1 MRIISIHIDE
11 FGMLDNRDFS
21 FAPGMNILEGRNES
35 GKSTLLAFIKF
46 MLYGAPARGTGE
58 AIPERMRRL
67 NWRTGRAAGSMTIAV
82 DAGEYRIERSLV
94 RTVSGNVETARESF
108 TEHLQVIDLQSGTPL
123 PRGTL
128 PGEYFLGVPLSV
140 FESTAFVRQLGA
152 SGIDGGGVS
161 EALENLLTSASESSN
176 TARALGRLDAVRKTL
191 LHKNGKGGEIY
202 TLQAER
208 TGVASRLARAK
219 AAGRDRIAAQTLLD
233 GLKKSAAESREKLTQ
248 LNARCDASDALMLL
262 RRFESLH
269 ALEKK
274 TADLRGAL
282 RELRDSEGAGDFFP
296 DRVYTAHLRDLE
308 HRIGLAEADCAR
320 AETELA
326 RMRYEQPGD
335 PHRAEL
341 AGNIRTAGGIDAL
354 TGRYAALAQAAKS
367 LRGYAVLC
375 FVLGAICILGGAAL
389 ALLMPS
395 WVGYGAAALGL
406 PLLAGGIACLH
417 AARQRRDALA
427 ELCRQYDLPD
437 TAEEDAFAERLG
449 ACFAEEEQLKGYA
462 EVLTQIEDDLAGK
475 QKLLDALRREALDAL
490 AQWDIAVVDGGLAE
504 ALSAAI
510 PRAERDAECAEDLL
524 RDLSKYD
531 AVWQN
536 TAAELADEDEALLRR
551 RVEAAGVDPNEL
563 NITLLRRERD
573 FVAKG
578 LEAVEAKRIET
589 EKQLIA
595 LDATAE
601 NPIQLAAALD
611 ELDRRLAE
619 LTARHEAVQLA
630 ASALN
635 DAAESLR
642 RGILPRL
649 RARAGEILSAITDG
663 RYAGV
668 GLGQGMA
675 LSVEAGE
682 GVRRVELLSAGTADA
697 AYLALRLAL
706 LELLY
711 PNEMPPI
718 LLDESLVQL
727 DDDRA
732 SAMLGLLQSRCAEGG
747 QCLLFTCQPREAR
760 LCDAAHTVLG

>member
-11 FGMLDNRDFS
+11 FGMLENRDFT

-58 AIPERMRRL
+58 AVPERTRRL
-67 NWRTGRAAGSMTIAV
+67 NWRTGRAAGNMTIAV
-82 DAGEYRIERSLV
+82 SSGEYRIERSLV
-94 RTVSGNVETARESF
+94 RTVSGSADTSRESI
-108 TEHLQVIDLQSGTPL
+108 TESLQIIDLASGTPL
-123 PRGTL
+123 PRGTQ
-128 PGEYFLGVPLSV
+128 PGEHFLGVPMGV

-152 SGIDGGGVS
+152 TGVDGTGVS
-161 EALENLLTSASESSN
+161 EALENLLTSASETNN
-176 TARALGRLDAVRKTL
+176 TNRALTRLDSVRKAL

-202 TLQAER
+202 TLQTER
-208 TGVASRLARAK
+208 AAVAGRLARAK
-219 AAGRDRIAAQTLLD
+219 ADGSERIAAQTLLD
-233 GLKKSAAESREKLTQ
+233 GLKKSAAESREKLTV

-274 TADLRGAL
+274 TG
-282 RELRDSEGAGDFFP
+282 ELRTALGELYAAEGAGEFFP
-296 DRVYTAHLRDLE
+296 DRAYTAHLRELA
-308 HRIGLAEADCAR
+308 HKIGLAETDCAR

-335 PHRAEL
+335 RERAAHAAE
-341 AGNIRTAGGIDAL
+341 IRTAGGIDAL
-354 TGRYAALAQAAKS
+354 TGEYAAATQSAKS
-367 LRGYAVLC
+367 LRIYAILC
-375 FVLGAICILGGAAL
+375 FVLGVLCVVGGITL
-389 ALLMPS
+389 ALLLPS
-395 WVGYGAAALGL
+395 WVGYGLAIVGL
-406 PLLAGGIACLH
+406 PVLAGGIACLS
-417 AARQRRDALA
+417 ASRRRREAVEA
-427 ELCRQYDLPD
+427 LCRQYGLANEADE
-437 TAEEDAFAERLG
+437 AAFADQLR

-462 EVLTQIEDDLAGK
+462 EVLDQVEADLTTK
-475 QKLLDALRREALDAL
+475 QTKLDALRREALDAL
-490 AQWDIAVVDGGLAE
+490 AKWNIAVVDGGLSE
-504 ALSAAI
+504 ALTAAI
-510 PRAERDAECAEDLL
+510 PRAEQDTAAAEDLL

-536 TAAELADEDEALLRR
+536 TAAELADEDEAALRR

-563 NITLLRRERD
+563 NITALRRERD

-595 LDATAE
+595 LDATTE
-601 NPIQLAAALD
+601 DPIKLAAKVD
-611 ELDRRLAE
+611 ELDRRIAE
-619 LTARHEAVQLA
+619 LTARHDAIQLA
-630 ASALN
+630 AASLN

-642 RGILPRL
+642 RGIIPRL
-649 RARAGEILSAITDG
+649 RARAGELLAAITDG

-668 GLGQGMA
+668 GLGRGMA
-675 LSVEAGE
+675 LSVETADAT
-682 GVRRVELLSAGTADA
+682 RPVEQLSAGTTDA

-711 PNEMPPI
+711 PNEMPPM

-732 SAMLGLLQSRCAEGG
+732 SAMLGLLSDRCVEGG
-747 QCLLFTCQPREAR
+747 QCLIFTCQPREAR
-760 LCDAAHTVLG
+760 LIDAAHTVLG